1 MATGNFVLD
10 KGYKLAAAQTVTKY
24 RAVKFSAAETV
35 TPVTAI
41 GDMIAG
47 FAQFSV
53 SAAELLK
60 GKGVTCRQMGNTE
73 AEAGAAIAVGALCE
87 LLADGRVRTATA
99 SSAARIVGRCVGHP
113 ATNAGDRITLEVIM
127 QGGLVGATF

>member
-1 MATGNFVLD
+1 MASGNFVLD
-10 KGYKLAAAQTVTKY
+10 KGYRVAAGQTLTKF

-41 GDMIAG
+41 TDRIAG

-60 GKGVTCRQMGNTE
+60 GKGATVRVDGQTE
-73 AEAGAAIAVGALCE
+73 AEASGAIALGASVSIA
-87 LLADGRVRTATA
+87 ADGRVKTAATGE
-99 SSAARIVGRCVGHP
+99 RIVGHCAGHP
-113 ATNAGDRITLEVIM
+113 ATNAGDRITLHLTTD
-127 QGGLVGATF
+127 GPLSP